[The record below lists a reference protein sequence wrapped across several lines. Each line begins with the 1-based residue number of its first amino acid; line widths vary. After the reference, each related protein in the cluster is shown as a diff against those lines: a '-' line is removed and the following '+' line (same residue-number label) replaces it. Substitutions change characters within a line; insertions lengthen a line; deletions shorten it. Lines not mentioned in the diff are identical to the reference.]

1 MTSQTNQPPTIEVTV
16 GAPVATVW
24 ESLRNPDLI
33 RRWHGWHYGEDL
45 DKEIQLIFGN
55 PQSVDEANHVFVAGG
70 GDRFELIEVPGGTR
84 VRITRPPYVPDE
96 EWSAYYDDITEGWT
110 SFLQQLKFMHEVHP
124 GEERR
129 TIFLMARG
137 PADGVPTLLKKP
149 PVDVAET
156 WFQSA
161 HQQGAVLPTLG
172 PGLLITAAKDP
183 VEGADGPMGADAM
196 AIITTYGLDDA
207 TFDEQREIWTTWWRT
222 VYPEAEPAA
231 V

>member
-1 MTSQTNQPPTIEVTV
+1 MTGTPDQPPTIEVTV

-24 ESLRNPDLI
+24 ESLRDPELI
-33 RRWHGWHYGEDL
+33 KRWHGWHFDSL
-45 DKEIQLIFGN
+45 DEEISLIFLN
-55 PQSVDEANHVFVAGG
+55 PKSVDEANHVLVAGG
-70 GDRFELIEVPGGTR
+70 SDRFELMEVPEGTT

-137 PADGVPTLLKKP
+137 SADGLPTLLSTP
-149 PVDVAET
+149 PVELGEP
-156 WFQSA
+156 WFSSA
-161 HQQGAVLPTLG
+161 HQRGVTLPSLG
-172 PGLLITAAKDP
+172 PGLLITAAKEP
-183 VEGADGPMGADAM
+183 VSAEDGPMAADAM

-207 TFDEQREIWTTWWRT
+207 AFDEQRQAWTTWWRS
-222 VYPEAEPAA
+222 VYPDAEPAA
-231 V
+231 I

>member
-1 MTSQTNQPPTIEVTV
+1 MTSTSDLPVIEVTV

-55 PQSVDEANHVFVAGG
+55 PESVDEANHVLVAGG
-70 GDRFELIEVPGGTR
+70 SDRFELIEVPGGTR

-137 PADGVPTLLKKP
+137 PADGVPALLKKP
-149 PVDVAET
+149 PVDLGEM

-161 HQQGAVLPTLG
+161 HQQGAVLPSLG

-183 VEGADGPMGADAM
+183 VERAEGPMGADAM
-196 AIITTYGLDDA
+196 AIITTYGLNDTA
-207 TFDEQREIWTTWWRT
+207 FDEQRKAWTSWWRT
-222 VYPEAEPAA
+222 VYPDAEPAA

>member
-1 MTSQTNQPPTIEVTV
+1 MTSPTNQPPTIEVTV
-16 GAPVATVW
+16 AAPVATVW

-55 PQSVDEANHVFVAGG
+55 PESVDEANHVLVAGG
-70 GDRFELIEVPGGTR
+70 SDRFELTEVPGGTR

-137 PADGVPTLLKKP
+137 PADGVPTLLKSP
-149 PVDVAET
+149 PVELGET

-172 PGLLITAAKDP
+172 PGLVITAAKDP
-183 VEGADGPMGADAM
+183 VAGEEGPMGADAM
-196 AIITTYGLDDA
+196 VIITTYGLDDA
-207 TFDEQREIWTTWWRT
+207 AFDEQREAWTTWWRS
-222 VYPEAEPAA
+222 VYPDAEPAA

>member
-1 MTSQTNQPPTIEVTV
+1 MTSTTQQVTIEVTI

-33 RRWHGWHYGEDL
+33 KRWHGWHFDDL

-55 PQSVDEANHVFVAGG
+55 PESVDEANHVLVAGG
-70 GDRFELIEVPGGTR
+70 SDRFELTEVPEGTR

-137 PADGVPTLLKKP
+137 SADGLATLLKTP
-149 PVDVAET
+149 PVELGEP
-156 WFQSA
+156 WFQAA
-161 HQQGAVLPTLG
+161 HQQGVVLPSVG
-172 PGLLITAAKDP
+172 PGLLITAAKEP
-183 VEGADGPMGADAM
+183 VAGEDGPMAADAM

-207 TFDEQREIWTTWWRT
+207 AFDEQREAWTTWWRS
-222 VYPEAEPAA
+222 VYPDAEPAA

>member
-1 MTSQTNQPPTIEVTV
+1 MTSKTDLPTIVVTV

-24 ESLRNPDLI
+24 ESLRNPELI
-33 RRWHGWHYGEDL
+33 KRWHGWHFDSL
-45 DKEIQLIFGN
+45 DEEIQLIFVN
-55 PQSVDEANHVFVAGG
+55 PRSVDEANHVLVSGG
-70 GDRFELIEVPGGTR
+70 SDRFELTEVPEGTS
-84 VRITRPPYVPDE
+84 VRITRPPYDPDE

-137 PADGVPTLLKKP
+137 PADGVPTLLKTP
-149 PVDVAET
+149 PVKLGEP
-156 WFQSA
+156 WFQA
-161 HQQGAVLPTLG
+161 ANQQGVVLASLG
-172 PGLLITAAKDP
+172 PGLLITAAKAP
-183 VEGADGPMGADAM
+183 LVGEDGPMGADAM

-207 TFDEQREIWTTWWRT
+207 AFDDQREVWTTWWRSA
-222 VYPEAEPAA
+222 YPDAEPAA

>member
-1 MTSQTNQPPTIEVTV
+1 MTSETDLPTIEVTI

-24 ESLRNPDLI
+24 ESLRDPELI
-33 RRWHGWHYGEDL
+33 KRWHGWHADGL
-45 DKEIQLIFGN
+45 DEEIQLIFVN
-55 PQSVDEANHVFVAGG
+55 PKSVDEANHVLVAGG
-70 GDRFELIEVPGGTR
+70 SDRFELTEVPAGTS

-137 PADGVPTLLKKP
+137 PADGVPTLLKTP
-149 PVDVAET
+149 PVEFGEP

-161 HQQGAVLPTLG
+161 HQQGVTLPSLG
-172 PGLLITAAKDP
+172 PGLLITAAKAP
-183 VEGADGPMGADAM
+183 LVGEDGQEAADAM
-196 AIITTYGLDDA
+196 VIITTYGLDDA
-207 TFDEQREIWTTWWRT
+207 AFDQQREAWTTWWRS
-222 VYPEAEPAA
+222 VYPDAEPAA

>member
-1 MTSQTNQPPTIEVTV
+1 MTSTPDLPVIEVTI

-24 ESLRNPDLI
+24 QSLRDPELI
-33 RRWHGWHYGEDL
+33 KRWHGWHFDDL
-45 DKEIQLIFGN
+45 DKEIQLIFLN
-55 PQSVDEANHVFVAGG
+55 PESVDDTNHVLVAGG
-70 GDRFELIEVPGGTR
+70 SDRFELTEVPEGTR

-124 GEERR
+124 GEDRR

-137 PADGVPTLLKKP
+137 PENGLPTLLSRP
-149 PVDVAET
+149 PVQLGKP
-156 WFQSA
+156 WFKAA
-161 HQQGAVLPTLG
+161 HQRGVVLPSLG
-172 PGLLITAAKDP
+172 PGLLITAAKQP
-183 VEGADGPMGADAM
+183 VEGEEGPMGADAM

-207 TFDEQREIWTTWWRT
+207 TFDDQRKAWTIWWRT
-222 VYPEAEPAA
+222 VYPDAEPAA

>member
-1 MTSQTNQPPTIEVTV
+1 MTSTTDQPPTIEVTI

-24 ESLRNPDLI
+24 QSLRDPELI
-33 RRWHGWHYGEDL
+33 KRWHGWHAAEL
-45 DKEIQLIFGN
+45 DAEIEMIFVN
-55 PQSVDEANHVFVAGG
+55 PKSVDEANHVLVAGG
-70 GDRFELIEVPGGTR
+70 SDRFELTEVPSGTSI
-84 VRITRPPYVPDE
+84 RITRPPYVPDE

-137 PADGVPTLLKKP
+137 PADGVPTLLKTP
-149 PVDVAET
+149 PVSLGEP

-161 HQQGAVLPTLG
+161 NQHGVVLPSLG
-172 PGLLITAAKDP
+172 PGLLIAAAKAP
-183 VEGADGPMGADAM
+183 VVGEDGQQTADAM
-196 AIITTYGLDDA
+196 VIITTYGLDDA
-207 TFDEQREIWTTWWRT
+207 AFDEQREAWTARWRS
-222 VYPEAEPAA
+222 VYPDADLAA